1 MLSPISE
8 VLVGITVI
16 VKLSRD
22 MKVDEGIKVAETFY
36 PT

>member
-1 MLSPISE
+1 VLSPISE
-8 VLVGITVI
+8 GLVGVTVI

-22 MKVDEGIKVAETFY
+22 MKVDEGIKEAVTFY